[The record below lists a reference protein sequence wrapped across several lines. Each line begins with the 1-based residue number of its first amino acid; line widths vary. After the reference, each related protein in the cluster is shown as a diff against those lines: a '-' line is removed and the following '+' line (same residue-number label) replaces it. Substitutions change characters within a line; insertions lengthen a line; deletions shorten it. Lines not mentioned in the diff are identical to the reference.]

1 MTTNSLSDSI
11 WRKLIKDFNV
21 PICHISALNTA
32 RIVYHAQRLGLTQNT
47 DKMVKWVGFL
57 SKLEPAKQEAF
68 MGLTRDVMDSM
79 IDHVL
84 NSEGYKE
91 GFNKV
96 DLQKEMPLVQMN
108 IPTGDVF
115 NNNNIGKCFISLDLQ
130 EAAFQ
135 AFHFWDIIKNYPNIL
150 PGGGISSYKE
160 WVEYTIENIAHE
172 DPIKQEMLSVDYI
185 SEQIAEYLQD
195 SKQIR
200 QVIFG
205 KTNPKRIQHVEKW
218 IVQGMVERIREDVG
232 VLPVRLNN
240 DEAIYEF
247 SEELEKWVLDTFK
260 GTDFPAHLHVTKF
273 ELRAGRLVQTAII
286 TLDNMKFNGPLVFCL
301 VRSEAKGGQWV
312 DKDTKFKCLP
322 TRFGYM
328 FEALYKGY
336 SKEAEYFAAQP
347 TLAEGY
353 VTYIQ
358 RPNVTWKLEMI

>member
-1 MTTNSLSDSI
+1 MTANSLSDSI

-21 PICHISALNTA
+21 PICHINGMSTT
-32 RIVYHAQRLGLTQNT
+32 RIIHHAQQLGLTQNT
-47 DKMVKWVGFL
+47 DKIIKWNSFL
-57 SKLEPAKQEAF
+57 VTLEPAKREAF

-79 IDHVL
+79 IQHVL

-115 NNNNIGKCFISLDLQ
+115 NATNIHKSFISLDLQ

-135 AFHFWDIIKNYPNIL
+135 AFHFWDITKDYPNIL
-150 PGGGISSYKE
+150 PGAVSSYKE
-160 WVEYTIENIAHE
+160 WVMYTVKNIAHE
-172 DPIKQEMLSVDYI
+172 DPIRQEMLSDDHI
-185 SEQIAEYLQD
+185 RDQIVEYLQD

-247 SEELEKWVLDTFK
+247 SEELEKWVLDTFR

-273 ELRAGRLVQTAII
+273 ELQAGKLVQTALIN
-286 TLDNMKFNGPLVFCL
+286 LENVEFNGPLVFCL
-301 VRSEAKGGQWV
+301 VRSEAKDGQWV

-322 TRFGYM
+322 TRFGYT

-336 SKEAEYFAAQP
+336 TKASEYFASQP
-347 TLAEGY
+347 ALADGY
-353 VTYIQ
+353 ITYIQ
-358 RPNVTWKLEMI
+358 RPNVTWKLEMV